1 MVVLFTLNMNKEI
14 SSINEQI
21 YKSIK
26 LARKLKIDKNQK
38 RQLLNDLRLSN
49 INLKQIEK
57 VLSFW
62 ETLTQLNIHNTT
74 KLMMLILFIGQKT
87 TY

>member
-57 VLSFW
+57 VLSF
-62 ETLTQLNIHNTT
+62 
-74 KLMMLILFIGQKT
+74 
-87 TY
+87 